1 MGLGLGACRVLVPLA
16 LFGLVTE
23 NAEAQTCTIGKRC
36 GNTCISALDTCHLN
50 GDGSGL
56 SDEEIVAVSVAAGV
70 ALVGLIVWWR
80 LASSEFLYPGEAVA
94 AKGLQP
100 DGRIVVRS
108 STKGLIVVTNTLRGG
123 LDPGDQLVAIDN
135 FPIHYF
141 DDVVKAQE
149 RPPVFREGYRV
160 RVRTQIRS
168 IVGLGPDSTATRGH
182 QPGGSCDNHTAS
194 LGWRLCQRRCRP
206 RRRSLDSLVAPQA
219 WTVSVDPK

>member
-56 SDEEIVAVSVAAGV
+56 SDEAIVAVSVAAGV

-135 FPIHYF
+135 IPIQYF

-160 RVRTQIRS
+160 RVRTRYGRLSDLVLTPPQLAAIS
-168 IVGLGPDSTATRGH
+168 LEEAATITPPVSVGVYVSDAVGLAGVLSIH
-182 QPGGSCDNHTAS
+182 
-194 LGWRLCQRRCRP
+194 W
-206 RRRSLDSLVAPQA
+206 
-219 WTVSVDPK
+219 